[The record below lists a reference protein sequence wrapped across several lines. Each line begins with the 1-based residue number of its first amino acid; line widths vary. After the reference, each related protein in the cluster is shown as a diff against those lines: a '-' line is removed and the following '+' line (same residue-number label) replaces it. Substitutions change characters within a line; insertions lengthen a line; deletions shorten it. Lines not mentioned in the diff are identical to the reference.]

1 MHTTASIDTQ
11 FPLTIYYDA
20 SCRMC
25 NAEMTNLMLRNDAG
39 RLIFVDASSAD
50 LRDAPASKETLMH
63 AIHGVAADG
72 TVYIGVECL
81 TRAYLGIGWT
91 WVPKLVNLP
100 GMAIA
105 ARKLY
110 LWIARH
116 RYRLPQAPIVW
127 VFERAMR
134 RAAQR
139 AAARSA
145 ACADGMCDMDRPPH

>member
-1 MHTTASIDTQ
+1 MPASASAPTQ

-50 LRDAPASKETLMH
+50 LRDAPATKDALMR

-72 TVYIGVECL
+72 RVYIGVDCL
-81 TRAYLGIGWT
+81 VRAYLGIGWA
-91 WVPKLVNLP
+91 WVPNLVNLP
-100 GMAIA
+100 GMATA

-110 LWIARH
+110 PWIARN
-116 RYRLPQAPIVW
+116 RYRLPQTPIVW

-139 AAARSA
+139 AATRSA
-145 ACADGMCDMDRPPH
+145 ACAGGTCDTDRPQH